1 MNKFSSI
8 NDKYFSFQEKINLC
22 IENFDREG
30 ELIKDS
36 RNTVKVFRIDDLYI
50 NIKRFKRPNFINR
63 LVYSFFRSTKACR
76 SFLYANK
83 LLDYNIL
90 TPDPIAYIENSK
102 YYLLD
107 DSFYV
112 CKNIDFDFDMKHVFE
127 NKELKQ
133 RDKLIKK
140 FVLFTHKLHE
150 NGIMFLDHSTSNTI
164 IKKIENDYKLFL
176 IDLNRMNF
184 KKMNFEDRLINFRR
198 LNLSDD
204 SIKKVS
210 HFYSEIVHIN
220 KDLIFEKI
228 KTYSQNFQTNRRKR
242 KKIKNIFK
250 N

>member
-22 IENFDREG
+22 IKNFDREG
-30 ELIKDS
+30 KLIKDS

-50 NIKRFKRPNFINR
+50 NIKKFKRPSFINR

-83 LLDYNIL
+83 LLHYNIL

-112 CKNIDFDFDMKHVFE
+112 CKNIDYDFDMKHVFE
-127 NKELKQ
+127 NKELEQ

-150 NGIMFLDHSTSNTI
+150 NGIMFLDHSRSNTLV
-164 IKKIENDYKLFL
+164 KKHNDDFRFYL
-176 IDLNRMNF
+176 IDLNRMKF
-184 KKMNFEDRLINFRR
+184 KPLSIEERLKNFRR
-198 LNLSDD
+198 LKLNDEILE
-204 SIKKVS
+204 KVS
-210 HFYSEIVHIN
+210 GFYSEIVNIE
-220 KDLIFEKI
+220 KQIIFDKI
-228 KTYSQNFQTNRRKR
+228 KKYSDDFENGRKCRKR
-242 KKIKNIFK
+242 LKKFFRL
-250 N
+250 

>member
-22 IENFDREG
+22 IKNFDCEG
-30 ELIKDS
+30 KLIKDS

-112 CKNIDFDFDMKHVFE
+112 CKNIDYDFDMKHVFE
-127 NKELKQ
+127 NKELEQ

-164 IKKIENDYKLFL
+164 IKKIEGDYKLFL

-210 HFYSEIVHIN
+210 HFYSEIVHVN

-228 KTYSQNFQTNRRKR
+228 KTYSQNFQINRRKR